1 MRYLFIDTSTSKLT
15 ISLLDDNNI
24 LSMASLDSINEHS
37 KYAMSEMQ
45 KVFDGASLKPN
56 EIDKIIVVNGP
67 GSFTGV
73 RIGVTIAKTYAW
85 TLKKEVIPISSLLV
99 NALGYDGYDYYVSV
113 LDARR
118 NYVYAAIYD
127 NNYNP
132 VLVEQYISIAEL
144 DDKIKSLKG
153 TVIVTGDI
161 DINNYKS
168 NKVAINALKVIM
180 YSKNK
185 KSVSA
190 HSLVPNYLKM
200 VEAEEKLM
208 VVEK

>member
-1 MRYLFIDTSTSKLT
+1 
-15 ISLLDDNNI
+15 
-24 LSMASLDSINEHS
+24 MASLDSINEHS

-45 KVFDGASLKPN
+45 KVFADASLKPN

-118 NYVYAAIYD
+118 NHVYAAIYD
-127 NNYNP
+127 SNYNP
-132 VLVEQYISIAEL
+132 VLAEQYISITEL
-144 DDKIKSLKG
+144 SDKIKSLKG
-153 TVIVTGDI
+153 NVNVTGDI
-161 DINNYKS
+161 DINDYKS
-168 NKVAINALKVIM
+168 NKIVMNALKVIAN
-180 YSKNK
+180 SKNK
-185 KSVSA
+185 KGVSA